1 MWAECEDDGR
11 AIDAVSFATQPVN
24 KVAVSPMDA
33 IKIADGDGALLPMD
47 WRALEIGYGVQVTQ
61 SSSIQADENPRFHTG
76 GR

>member
-1 MWAECEDDGR
+1 
-11 AIDAVSFATQPVN
+11 
-24 KVAVSPMDA
+24 MDA